1 METGSTVFILLTL
14 LAAAAAFLLT
24 AIGVFICSYLRE
36 LSALKEE
43 LRRTAD
49 EGKYCLGIRELRR
62 KYLKRLPFITEKNL
76 SRVYRRIFRSAPRAK
91 SAGGG
96 IWSSLAPSMLGI
108 FICASCLCGVSWAW
122 FNASVVSETG
132 AVRSASYTV
141 SVTVTVTT
149 SGKSVE
155 VRFENGKHTAKL
167 DAGEYNVTVTPTGST
182 KNGYCTVGFGGKEY
196 SAVPKNGDTTITF
209 TIKTE
214 AGGLLTLE
222 PHWGTPDES
231 ANKLDGIIEDV
242 GTENN

>member
-14 LAAAAAFLLT
+14 LAATAAFLLT

-132 AVRSASYTV
+132 VVRSASYTV
-141 SVTVTVTT
+141 SVAVT
-149 SGKSVE
+149 SGSESVE
-155 VRFENGKHTAKL
+155 VNFENGRYTATL
-167 DAGEYNVTVTPTGST
+167 DTGEYNVTVTPTGST

-196 SAVPKNGDTTITF
+196 CAVSKNGDTAITF

-214 AGGLLTLE
+214 AGGILTLE